1 MTSLSIQ
8 ETQAVTQL
16 SKVVY
21 SFLPGKAHP
30 YSRVK
35 VDFGLI
41 AIEVGLGHLWP
52 GGSKLPA
59 LQTLFEETLRT
70 HRIKFPRLLLRI
82 VQEGLKY
89 RSRKGDP
96 ITQEEINYINYQTA
110 RLGIHIPEIMDP
122 RFISSLPRRKTATA
136 EVDKK
141 PVLRKDIMLGL
152 KNRFLQ
158 IGQLK
163 PQDRGYAFEKFL
175 HDIFD
180 LYNFNP
186 RPSFRIIGEQIDGS
200 IEFEHQ
206 YYLIEAK
213 WQANSINEADI
224 LILDGRVSGHSGIG
238 RGIFITCG
246 SFSID
251 GIAAYQRLRPSSIF
265 GIDGQDLYYILEK
278 SLPLNE
284 IIRRKIRRLVETGDF
299 HYPVA
304 KFITE
309 LSTFK

>member
-8 ETQAVTQL
+8 ETQAVIQL

-59 LQTLFEETLRT
+59 LQKLFEETLRT
-70 HRIKFPRLLLRI
+70 QRLRFPRLLLRI

-89 RSRKGDP
+89 RSGKGNP
-96 ITQEEINYINYQTA
+96 ITQEEISYINYQA
-110 RLGIHIPEIMDP
+110 AILGMHIPELMDH
-122 RFISSLPRRKTATA
+122 RFISSLPRKKPGT
-136 EVDKK
+136 EKVNIK
-141 PVLRKDIMLGL
+141 PVLRKSNLSDL

-158 IGQLK
+158 IGQLHH
-163 PQDRGYAFEKFL
+163 QDRGYAFEKFL
-175 HDIFD
+175 YDLFD
-180 LYNFNP
+180 FYSFNP
-186 RPSFRIIGEQIDGS
+186 RPSFRIKGAQIDGS

-238 RGIFITCG
+238 RGIFVTCG
-246 SFSID
+246 SFSTD
-251 GIAAYQRLRPSSIF
+251 GVAAYHRLRPSSIF
-265 GIDGQDLYYILEK
+265 GIDGQDLYYILDK
-278 SLPLNE
+278 SLPLDK
-284 IIRRKIRRLVETGDF
+284 IIRCKIRRLVETGDF

-304 KFITE
+304 KFITK
-309 LSTFK
+309 LLPIK